1 MITPRYY
8 FSDDFKKYEKIF
20 YSKAYKKVHFK
31 KGECLCDINDNFDTM
46 FYIID
51 GTVKLSILHESGH
64 EKSVSFH
71 GTGNLQPY
79 YYPINFKLEKSL
91 LLTAITDVNAL
102 AFDKN
107 YFYTIIKEN
116 IDLYDSLL
124 EGLVRL
130 INLLM
135 CENTSML
142 YDNGLVKISNF
153 LYSYLKTGQ
162 SKNNIIYIQQHEI
175 AAIAGMNR
183 INTAKHLRELRNR
196 KIISTARNKITILDE
211 EDLFKL
217 CSDEYK
223 EKPATDILNDKRE
236 I

>member
-1 MITPRYY
+1 MNTPRYY
-8 FSDDFKKYEKIF
+8 FSDDFKKYEKMF
-20 YSKAYKKVHFK
+20 YSKTYKKVHFK
-31 KGECLCDINDNFDTM
+31 KGDCLCDINDNFDTI

-91 LLTAITDVNAL
+91 LLTAITDVDAL

-116 IDLYDSLL
+116 IELYDSLL

-135 CENTSML
+135 CDTASML

-162 SKNNIIYIQQHEI
+162 SKNNIINIQQHEI
-175 AAIAGMNR
+175 ASIAGMNR

-196 KIISTARNKITILDE
+196 KIISTARNKIIILDE
-211 EDLFKL
+211 EALFRL

-223 EKPATDILNDKRE
+223 ENTDTDIVNNKSE